1 MWGFARKSDYGT
13 EATAC
18 ETGLVYAAHAKVCAV
33 FICKLEV
40 IIMEQNNYL
49 GTEKV
54 GVLLKQFAIPCIFSL
69 IISCLYNIVDQIFV
83 GNGVG
88 YLGNAATGVI
98 FPVTVIG
105 WGVSLLFGDGAA
117 ADLSV
122 SFGKN
127 ETQDIHTSVGNSIL
141 CSFLCGVV
149 IIAVSYLCG
158 DNLLRLIGATDAN
171 LSLAHDYG
179 FIIYAMMPFALVQ
192 NTLASIIRADGS
204 PRYAMCAMLVGA
216 VINIIGDPVAIFVL
230 GLGIKGAAYATILGQ
245 FVSFMICLF
254 YLTKS
259 RTFKISLKSFRPN
272 TGILKRVIALGTSSF
287 LTQLS
292 IVIITVINNILL
304 VKYGAAS
311 VYGADIP
318 LAAFVVIMK
327 LFQIVLNIAIGI
339 AAGAQPIVGYNYG
352 ARQFDRVQELLKLII
367 KWTVI
372 VCVVCTILFEAFPL
386 VFIKMFG
393 ADGELYTQ
401 FAVLCL
407 RIYLSLIIFTCV
419 QKVCAIFLQSIGH
432 AKSAAPL
439 SILRDVLLIIFSLI
453 VPVFSGVTGIFW
465 AAPLADVIAIVI
477 TGSVMTGLWRTLE
490 QEKHQI
496 QKKTNVQTIQA
507 SSPGVIITIAREHGT
522 AGKQIGQLVAQK
534 LNIPCYYKEMTA
546 IAAKESGLAGEF
558 ISNINSDENS
568 VMREL
573 YLSTSVIQQAIIAQD
588 KVIKMIAEAG
598 SCVIVGRSADYV
610 LRHRKDLV
618 RIFIYAPKDYRTKK
632 VMEMYGDT
640 WDEGKKNIERSD
652 AARAAY
658 YRNISGKKWG
668 DPHQYE
674 LCIDSSI
681 GVQKCV
687 DVITRYVSGKNNRT
701 PAGK

>member
-1 MWGFARKSDYGT
+1 M
-13 EATAC
+13 
-18 ETGLVYAAHAKVCAV
+18 GLVYAAHAKVCAV
-33 FICKLEV
+33 FVCKKQEV
-40 IIMEQNNYL
+40 IMEQNNYL

-54 GVLLKQFAIPCIFSL
+54 GVLLRQFAIPCIFSL

-98 FPVTVIG
+98 FPITVIG
-105 WGVSLLFGDGAA
+105 WGVSLFFGDGAA

-141 CSFLCGVV
+141 CSFLGGAV
-149 IIAVSYLCG
+149 IMAISYLCG

-204 PRYAMCAMLVGA
+204 PRYAMCAMLIGA

-245 FVSFMICLF
+245 FVSFIICLF

-259 RTFKISLKSFRPN
+259 RTFKISFKSIRPDI
-272 TGILKRVIALGTSSF
+272 GILKRVMALGTSSF

-352 ARQFDRVQELLKLII
+352 ARQFGRVQELLKLII

-372 VCVVCTILFEAFPL
+372 VCAICTILFEAFPL

-432 AKSAAPL
+432 AKAAAPL

-453 VPVFSGVTGIFW
+453 MPIFSGVTGIFL
-465 AAPLADVIAIVI
+465 AAPIADVIAVLV
-477 TGSVMTGLWRTLE
+477 TAFVMVKLWRTLE
-490 QEKHQI
+490 QEKYQT
-496 QKKTNVQTIQA
+496 QSKTDFQTIQA

-522 AGKQIGQLVAQK
+522 GGKQIGQLVARK

-546 IAAKESGLAGEF
+546 IAAKESGLASEF
-558 ISNINSDENS
+558 ISNINSDENA

-573 YLSTSVIQQAIIAQD
+573 YLSTDVIQQAVIAQD
-588 KVIKMIAEAG
+588 KVIKMIAESG
-598 SCVIVGRSADYV
+598 SCVIIGRSADYV
-610 LRHRKDLV
+610 LRHKKDLV

-652 AARAAY
+652 TARATY
-658 YRNISGKKWG
+658 YKNISGKKWG

-681 GVQKCV
+681 GIQKCV
-687 DVITRYVSGKNNRT
+687 DVIVEYVLRKNKQ
-701 PAGK
+701 A